1 MTLEGGVPGT
11 LIPLFLMVRELV
23 LRVCGNPVPRRPQ
36 FPSEYAVYSSLVL
49 FHGVAIFEQLIAECA
64 FYRTAF
70 ASKLVFS
77 KVAPDPGQLPLE
89 EDILRSF
96 HF

>member
-1 MTLEGGVPGT
+1 M
-11 LIPLFLMVRELV
+11 ILMVHELV
-23 LRVCGNPVPRRPQ
+23 LRVHGNPVPRKPSQ
-36 FPSEYAVYSSLVL
+36 FPLEYAMYSPLVL
-49 FHGVAIFEQLIAECA
+49 FHAMEIFEHLIAECA

-77 KVAPDPGQLPLE
+77 KVAPDPGQLLRE

-96 HF
+96 PFDVFPKVNGDFF